1 MLQIVFRFLEE
12 ILWCA
17 ILWYRILICS
27 FRSRQIWCYLELL
40 RFSKIFN
47 NYAICLNLIWSCHT
61 QCNGWHLQKQ
71 VCWKLILWIEICLFS
86 KKKIH
91 LPMLLLWI
99 VNQSRN
105 HCNVCACYQPIG
117 GGVFCMD
124 AVWEWEDTNIRWH
137 TEKYGSTNLR
147 MGG

>member
-71 VCWKLILWIEICLFS
+71 VCWKLILWIEICLFCQKGKS
-86 KKKIH
+86 TFQCCYCG
-91 LPMLLLWI
+91 LST
-99 VNQSRN
+99 SR
-105 HCNVCACYQPIG
+105 VIIATFVP
-117 GGVFCMD
+117 
-124 AVWEWEDTNIRWH
+124 A
-137 TEKYGSTNLR
+137 TNLLVGASFVW
-147 MGG
+147 MPYENGKIQI